1 MKIINIAKLLVICG
15 IVSLASCSEKE
26 DVVVNENNNSKSAT
40 AISISEIESM
50 SAEIADFHDVA
61 MQRWISDMSSSTSSW
76 DDTYY
81 ANVVELLKSVAN
93 QYNFSELDK
102 SFMISELANNTST
115 YSRIANIAIGSK
127 ADFITYFTS
136 QPQTILNT
144 NLVLQKTNTIF
155 DNMEDLFI
163 GTKSYEEFE
172 EKYHAMVDLQ
182 LSDVSNMID
191 YSVIRFYADLALS
204 SLNTWGN
211 YFFGTGEYAK
221 ADDKRTWYEAVWDCL
236 VYTWDNYIQP
246 PVEAD
251 LEAGLGGAV
260 EYLLSGNS
268 WSWAGFGSS
277 FATGA
282 AVGSIRKVGDM
293 IND

>member
-1 MKIINIAKLLVICG
+1 MKNIAKLFLVCG

-26 DVVVNENNNSKSAT
+26 DVTVNDDNNSSKST
-40 AISISEIESM
+40 ISIAEIENM

-61 MQRWISDMSSSTSSW
+61 MEKWISDMSSSATSW
-76 DDTYY
+76 NDAYY
-81 ANVVELLKSVAN
+81 ADVVELLKTVID
-93 QYNFSELDK
+93 QYNFTELDRT
-102 SFMISELANNTST
+102 FLLTELTDNAAT
-115 YSRIANIAIGSK
+115 YSKIADIATGSK
-127 ADFITYFTS
+127 DDFVAYFKGL
-136 QPQTILNT
+136 PQTVLNT
-144 NLVLQKTNTIF
+144 DLVLQKTNTIF
-155 DNMEDLFI
+155 DNMGDLFV

-191 YSVIRFYADLALS
+191 YSAIRFYADLALS

-211 YFFGTGEYAK
+211 YFFGTDEYAK
-221 ADDKRTWYEAVWDCL
+221 ADDKRKWYEKVCACL
-236 VYTWDNYIQP
+236 KYTWDNYIQP

-251 LEAGLGGAV
+251 LDAGLAGIE

-268 WSWAGFGSS
+268 WSLVGVGTS

-282 AVGSIRKVGDM
+282 TVGSIRKVGDM